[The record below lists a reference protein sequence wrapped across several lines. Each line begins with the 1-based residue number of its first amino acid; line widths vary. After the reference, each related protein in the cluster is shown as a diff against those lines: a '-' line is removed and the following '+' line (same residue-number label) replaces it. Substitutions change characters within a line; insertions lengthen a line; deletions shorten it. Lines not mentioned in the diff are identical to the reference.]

1 MPILHQIFGR
11 IRKGHVGIQ
20 IAPLLGESFDPTV
33 SRKAVIVT
41 GVTDYERCL
50 MYRRVIVINYLLQ
63 VLVREVSLN
72 TLGRRLISRLEYVD
86 AFCKHLVI

>member
-1 MPILHQIFGR
+1 VPIFHQIFGR
-11 IRKGHVGIQ
+11 VRKGHVGIQ

-33 SRKAVIVT
+33 SRKAIIVT

-72 TLGRRLISRLEYVD
+72 TLGRSLIACLEYVNP
-86 AFCKHLVI
+86 FCEHLVN

>member
-1 MPILHQIFGR
+1 VPIFHQIFGR
-11 IRKGHVGIQ
+11 VRKSHVGIQ
-20 IAPLLGESFDPTV
+20 IAPLFGESFDPTICG
-33 SRKAVIVT
+33 KAVIVT
-41 GVTDYERCL
+41 SVTDYEGCL